1 MVSSFF
7 LLGLKSILIV
17 GVTLCNTSAVMQLAV
32 QCNLMALS
40 LVTLCSLRV
49 SDLCPDCHSGGKLG
63 DQSPQVVTSV
73 PSLTTGTSINIPVFA
88 GAGKT
93 FHYAYFC
100 SDPEPLKIA

>member
-1 MVSSFF
+1 MIEFEIN
-7 LLGLKSILIV
+7 LDRW
-17 GVTLCNTSAVMQLAV
+17 CHVMHYKCSDAACGAV
-32 QCNLMALS
+32 QSHCQALS
-40 LVTLCSLRV
+40 LVTLCCLRV
-49 SDLCPDCHSGGKLG
+49 SDLCPDCHSGGKPE

-88 GAGKT
+88 GAGKI